1 VVGRSIR
8 VVVPAVAAGA
18 AATVHALAALRL
30 DGRAPTAGEANLA
43 AAVFAV
49 HDGRIGAIPLPFPE
63 ALAARQLAAVTALL
77 PSGAT
82 SVFDSARIGVLALGA
97 LTAVLLWPVL
107 RRLGCSAP
115 ATALAVAV
123 VGIAPPVVA
132 LHAVVTPAAVAV
144 PWLLGAGL
152 FAAPARARIVAATVA
167 VLLAVLTLPLVGAV
181 LLATAAHWVADRTL
195 GWTLPAGVRWGLVGV
210 LGCAAIVLAVA
221 ASGAGPLAGAATPA
235 ATSEV
240 GAAVAAG
247 VLVVLAAWWTRWVR
261 PLLTPLVLLLAVAL
275 VPGPGRVAAALLGAP
290 LLALLVAAVAD
301 DTAVR
306 LSALSRVRPVLAA
319 AAPVAVLAVV
329 MTATTAT
336 AAPSARALPADPTP
350 ATLRLWLDE
359 QLGADVV
366 LHADPLD
373 RAALLAAGFPAERLG
388 PLSPVVP
395 HGGARLVT
403 ERVADKAG
411 VAPAPCPASA
421 LIASLPRWQGG
432 PAELCGDGAAV
443 DADPPDLAS
452 RQRFGSALAGNPRI
466 QLADAAAELLTAGRV
481 DPRIMIVL
489 GALASAHTVTVP
501 DFPLADFQPPTAAR
515 RHLLVSALDGQ
526 PTTGDASSHLR
537 DWLDR
542 QHAPFAPAVRA
553 AHSEGLL
560 VGFRG
565 PPPPNLLPA

>member
-1 VVGRSIR
+1 
-8 VVVPAVAAGA
+8 VVVTAVAAGA
-18 AATVHALAALRL
+18 AVTVHALAALRL

-63 ALAARQLAAVTALL
+63 ALAARQLATVTALL

-107 RRLGCSAP
+107 RRLGCTAP

-123 VGIAPPVVA
+123 VGIAPPVVV

-152 FAAPARARIVAATVA
+152 FAAPGRARIAAATAA

-181 LLATAAHWVADRTL
+181 LLATAAHWIADRTL
-195 GWTLPAGVRWGLVGV
+195 GWTLPAGVRWGLVGL

-221 ASGAGPLAGAATPA
+221 ASGAGPLAGAATPTV
-235 ATSEV
+235 TSEV

-261 PLLTPLVLLLAVAL
+261 PLLMPLVLLLAVAL

-306 LSALSRVRPVLAA
+306 LSPVSRVRPVLAV

-336 AAPSARALPADPTP
+336 AAPSASAPPADPTP
-350 ATLRLWLDE
+350 AALRLWLDE

-395 HGGARLVT
+395 DSGARLLT
-403 ERVADKAG
+403 ERAARG
-411 VAPAPCPASA
+411 AVAPAHCPASA

-489 GALASAHTVTVP
+489 GALASAHTVTVA

-515 RHLLVSALDGQ
+515 RHLLVTALDGQ
-526 PTTGDASSHLR
+526 PTTGDAPSPLR

-553 AHSEGLL
+553 AQSEGLL

-565 PPPPNLLPA
+565 PPPPDLLPA

>member
-1 VVGRSIR
+1 M
-8 VVVPAVAAGA
+8 VVPAVAAGA
-18 AATVHALAALRL
+18 AVTVHALAALRL
-30 DGRAPTAGEANLA
+30 DGRAPAAGEANLA

-82 SVFDSARIGVLALGA
+82 SVFDSARVGVLALGA

-152 FAAPARARIVAATVA
+152 FAAPGRARIVAATAA

-195 GWTLPAGVRWGLVGV
+195 GWTLPAGVRWGLAGA

-235 ATSEV
+235 VTSEV

-290 LLALLVAAVAD
+290 LVALLVAAVAD

-306 LSALSRVRPVLAA
+306 LSPVSRVRPVLAV

-336 AAPSARALPADPTP
+336 AAPSASAPPADPTP
-350 ATLRLWLDE
+350 AALRLWLDE

-395 HGGARLVT
+395 DSGAWLLT
-403 ERVADKAG
+403 ERVAHGA
-411 VAPAPCPASA
+411 VAPAHCPASA
-421 LIASLPRWQGG
+421 LIATLPRWQGG

-489 GALASAHTVTVP
+489 GALASAHTVTVA

-515 RHLLVSALDGQ
+515 RHLLVTALDGQ
-526 PTTGDASSHLR
+526 PTTGDAPAPLR

-565 PPPPNLLPA
+565 PPPPDLLPG